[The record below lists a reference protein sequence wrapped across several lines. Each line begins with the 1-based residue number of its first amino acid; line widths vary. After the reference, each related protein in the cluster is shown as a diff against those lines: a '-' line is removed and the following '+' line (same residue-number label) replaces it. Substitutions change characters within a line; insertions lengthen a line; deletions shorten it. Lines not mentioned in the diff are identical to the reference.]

1 MIVIQV
7 LPVSQATMNIR
18 PGHQTTD
25 YSLVFMATV
34 PPLGYNTYFVRPA
47 GEWELF
53 KFIYVW

>member
-1 MIVIQV
+1 
-7 LPVSQATMNIR
+7 MNIR

-25 YSLVFMATV
+25 YSLVFMATI